1 MFGGME
7 EMQEQMQQKL
17 LSIEVAAQAGDGLV
31 KIKANA
37 ARQIL
42 DVSIDSSLTD
52 TEEIED
58 LVLETM
64 NRVLQLAAIKEQEE
78 SSKML
83 SQMMPPG
90 MGDLGALF
98 GK

>member
-7 EMQEQMQQKL
+7 EMQQQMQEKL
-17 LSIEVAAQAGDGLV
+17 TSIEVEAQAGDGLV

-64 NRVLQLAAIKEQEE
+64 NRVLQLASIKEQEE

-90 MGDLGALF
+90 MGNLGALF

>member
-7 EMQEQMQQKL
+7 EMQQQMQEKL
-17 LSIEVAAQAGDGLV
+17 LAIEVEATAGDGLI
-31 KIKANA
+31 KIRANA
-37 ARQIL
+37 SRQIL
-42 DVSIDSSLTD
+42 DISIDKSLTD
-52 TEEIED
+52 NEEIED

-64 NRVLQLAAIKEQEE
+64 NRVLALAAMKEQEE
-78 SSKML
+78 SNKML

-90 MGDLGALF
+90 MGDLGSLF

>member
-7 EMQEQMQQKL
+7 EMQQQMQQKL
-17 LSIEVAAQAGDGLV
+17 TSIEVEAQAGDGLV

-64 NRVLQLAAIKEQEE
+64 NRVLQLASIKEQEE